1 MRSECSALS
10 RWKAC
15 EKKRGHMPTKKNLCF
30 GIKTAQ
36 QNTSYESILRVWTE
50 ADSIP
55 DIEHAWAFDHF
66 IPLGPD
72 PTGPQLEGWTLLGAL
87 AARTERL
94 HIGLMVTGN
103 IYRHPAVLA
112 KIGATV
118 DVISHGRLDF
128 GIGAG
133 WNELECNMYG
143 IPLYT
148 PGERIRRLGEACEVI
163 KRLWTETVANFDGKY
178 YQLKDARCEPKPV
191 QKPYPP
197 YVIGGSGEQL
207 TLRIVAQYANIWNFV
222 GGSVDTLRHKNEVLN
237 DHCAAIGRDP
247 RTIERSIQM
256 AVNYNN
262 PAETLNE
269 IKPYIEAGATH
280 IILNLRAPYPENIV
294 HRLAEEIVAPM
305 KREFEGG

>member
-1 MRSECSALS
+1 MKLR
-10 RWKAC
+10 
-15 EKKRGHMPTKKNLCF
+15 F

-36 QNTSYESILRVWTE
+36 QFTTYEDILRVWQE
-50 ADSIP
+50 ADSVSS
-55 DIEHAWAFDHF
+55 IEHAWAFDHF

-72 PTGPQLEGWTLLGAL
+72 TTGPQLEGWTLLSAL

-94 HIGLMVTGN
+94 RVGLMVTGN

-112 KIGATV
+112 KMGAMV

-133 WNELECNMYG
+133 WNEIECNMYG

-148 PGERIRRLGEACEVI
+148 PGERIRRLGEACEVV
-163 KRLWTETVANFDGKY
+163 KRLWTEPVANFDGKF
-178 YQLKDARCEPKPV
+178 YQLKDARCEPKPL

-222 GGSVDTLRHKNEVLN
+222 GGSIDTFRHKSEVLAQ
-237 DHCAAIGRDP
+237 HCAAIGRDP
-247 RTIERSIQM
+247 KTIERSIQ
-256 AVNYNN
+256 ARVNYNDLS
-262 PAETLNE
+262 ETLNG
-269 IKPYIEAGATH
+269 IRPYIAEGATH
-280 IILNLRAPYPENIV
+280 IVLGLTAPYPENIV
-294 HRLAEEIVAPM
+294 HRLAEEVAEPLT
-305 KREFEGG
+305 REFAG

>member
-1 MRSECSALS
+1 MKL
-10 RWKAC
+10 
-15 EKKRGHMPTKKNLCF
+15 HL

-36 QNTSYESILRVWTE
+36 QFTTYDDILRIWLE
-50 ADSIP
+50 ADTIP
-55 DIEHAWAFDHF
+55 IIEHAWAFDHF

-94 HIGLMVTGN
+94 RVGLMVTGN
-103 IYRHPAVLA
+103 TYRHPAVLA

-118 DVISHGRLDF
+118 DNISHGRLDF

-133 WNELECNMYG
+133 WNELESNMYG
-143 IPLYT
+143 IPLYA
-148 PGERIRRLGEACEVI
+148 PGERIRRLGEACELI
-163 KRLWTETVANFDGKY
+163 KRMWTETVANFDGKY

-197 YVIGGSGEQL
+197 FVIGGSGEQL
-207 TLRIVAQYANIWNFV
+207 TLRVVARYASIWNFA
-222 GGSVDTLRHKNEVLN
+222 GGSVDTFRHKIEVLEG
-237 DHCAAIGRDP
+237 HCAAVGRDP
-247 RTIERSIQM
+247 STIERSIQTV
-256 AVNYNN
+256 VNYRN

-280 IILNLRAPYPENIV
+280 IILNLRAPYPEGIV
-294 HRLAEEIVAPM
+294 HRIAEEIAEPL
-305 KREFEGG
+305 KADFEGG

>member
-1 MRSECSALS
+1 M
-10 RWKAC
+10 
-15 EKKRGHMPTKKNLCF
+15 NLRF

-36 QNTSYESILRVWTE
+36 QFTTYDDILRVWQE
-50 ADSIP
+50 ADIIP
-55 DIEHAWAFDHF
+55 GIEHAWAFDHF

-72 PTGPQLEGWTLLGAL
+72 ITGTQLEGWTLLSAL

-94 HIGLMVTGN
+94 RIGLMVTGN

-118 DVISHGRLDF
+118 DAISHGRLDF

-133 WNELECNMYG
+133 WNETECNMYG
-143 IPLYT
+143 IPLYA
-148 PGERIRRLGEACEVI
+148 PGERIRRLGEACEVV

-197 YVIGGSGEQL
+197 YVIGGGGEQL
-207 TLRIVAQYANIWNFV
+207 TLRVVALYANVWNFV
-222 GGSVDTLRHKNEVLN
+222 GGSVESFRHKSEVLA

-247 RTIERSIQM
+247 KTIERSIQTLI
-256 AVNYNN
+256 NYQN
-262 PAETLNE
+262 PAETCDQ
-269 IKPYIEAGATH
+269 IKPYVEAGATH
-280 IILNLRAPYPENIV
+280 IVLNLRAPYPENIV

-305 KREFEGG
+305 KREFEG